1 MPKSVSQVMPVLLM
15 TCAVLCSCTTPKG
28 DFKLDLDQA
37 AFVAETGFRALDYKA
52 EAAKQENEAKH
63 AKLGWLRAWS
73 EAQQT
78 RKERL
83 AKEQYDRIRDDLPG
97 FIELWKQVEDE
108 LAKIHEPAHEE

>member
-1 MPKSVSQVMPVLLM
+1 MRKSVSLLKAVLLM
-15 TCAVLCSCTTPKG
+15 TCAILCGCTTPKG

-37 AFVAETGFRALDYKA
+37 AFIAETGFRALDYKA
-52 EAAKQENEAKH
+52 EAAKQAEEAQH

-83 AKEQYDRIRDDLPG
+83 AKEQYDRIRDDLPE
-97 FIELWKQVEDE
+97 FIELWKRVEDE
-108 LAKIHEPAHEE
+108 LAAIDGAEAR